1 MSVVSTASAAVAA
14 NHALNAQA
22 MKMAALK
29 MKNEAAASIVQV
41 LEQAITPAAGTDG
54 AKATGSDKTKVV
66 DVKV

>member
-1 MSVVSTASAAVAA
+1 
-14 NHALNAQA
+14 

-54 AKATGSDKTKVV
+54 AKATGSDKIKVV